1 MNKITSIFII
11 LIILISASCSSKK
24 KEVKNAATEYKK
36 AMKILKDRRYFEAA
50 TKFEELSDEYPLSEW
65 SIKGQAIAAYAF
77 FAEEN
82 YTEVIRVASEF
93 KTLYPGNHYMP
104 YIQYMKA
111 LSHFNL
117 MPNVKRGQDDTKM
130 SSSDFRELIARF
142 PRSKYIKDAKDKLIK
157 IDENL
162 AGSIMSSA
170 RYQMNNQNYIGAI
183 MNFNKVIYRYART
196 NQAQE
201 AYVRL
206 YEIYYKLGIANM
218 VKETKDE
225 MLKNYQDG
233 YWVRYIKKITNNKK

>member
-1 MNKITSIFII
+1 MNKIKLI
-11 LIILISASCSSKK
+11 LIILIISISSSCSSKK
-24 KEVKNAATEYKK
+24 EEIKNAATEYKK

-82 YTEVIRVASEF
+82 YIEVVRVASEF
-93 KTLYPGNHYMP
+93 KTLYPGNNYMP

-117 MPNVKRGQDDTKM
+117 MPDIKRGQDDTKLA
-130 SSSDFRELIARF
+130 SSDFRELIARF
-142 PRSKYIKDAKDKLIK
+142 PKSKYIEDAKDKLIK

-162 AGSIMSSA
+162 AGAIMSTA
-170 RYQMNNQNYIGAI
+170 RYQMNNQNYTGAI
-183 MNFNKVIYRYART
+183 MNFNKVIYRYSRT

-201 AYVRL
+201 AYARL
-206 YEIYYKLGIANM
+206 YEIYYKLGIVNM
-218 VKETKDE
+218 AEETK
-225 MLKNYQDG
+225 K
-233 YWVRYIKKITNNKK
+233 